1 MPLLIFRK
9 ASEKISE
16 DELGLW
22 LPCWK
27 CGHQFPRDERA
38 CPICGSKRGKH
49 R

>member
-1 MPLLIFRK
+1 MPLLLFRK
-9 ASEKISE
+9 AKEVPE

-27 CGHQFPRDERA
+27 CGHQFPRDERV